1 MITCFQ
7 LKQRGEA
14 GGGAAVQWKM
24 VWVLVFDINLLVFYP
39 LPESWHSLF
48 PKEMNQMTHA
58 EGMR

>member
-7 LKQRGEA
+7 LKQRAEA

-24 VWVLVFDINLLVFYP
+24 VCVLVFDINLLAFYP
-39 LPESWHSLF
+39 LLETWRPLF

-58 EGMR
+58 EGMC